1 MEIDETVVVRR
12 KYGVGRIVEKNNVWL
27 FGGVERGNNGNCFLV
42 PLEGQQRNATTLLPL
57 IQQHIRPG
65 TEIHSDSWAVY
76 NGILALSEGYIHHK
90 ANHKENFVAPQTGA
104 HTQTVENQWRL
115 VKEKFKRQFGVG
127 RGTYDTYFPEFMWRK
142 KFGDPNEVFF
152 NFWSHVSHFYPC
164 E

>member
-1 MEIDETVVVRR
+1 MDRVNCRCCCGNWWDGSCAAQIWRW
-12 KYGVGRIVEKNNVWL
+12 KNCWKNNVWL

-57 IQQHIRPG
+57 IQQHIKPG
-65 TEIHSDSWAVY
+65 TEIHSDSWAAY

-115 VKEKFKRQFGVG
+115 VKEKFKRRFGVG
-127 RGTYDTYFPEFMWRK
+127 RGTWYIFPRIYVAKEIWR
-142 KFGDPNEVFF
+142 
-152 NFWSHVSHFYPC
+152 S
-164 E
+164 